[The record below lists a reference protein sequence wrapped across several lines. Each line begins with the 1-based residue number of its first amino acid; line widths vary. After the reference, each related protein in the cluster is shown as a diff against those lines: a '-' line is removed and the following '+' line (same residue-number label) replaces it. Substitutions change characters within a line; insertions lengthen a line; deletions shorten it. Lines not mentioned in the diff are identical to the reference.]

1 MRYFVAIP
9 TYNGEV
15 WKTAVDKIREYSP
28 SDLYVRVID
37 SSSKDDTVAV
47 AKAGF
52 DVTVIS
58 SNDFNH
64 GGTVT

>member
-1 MRYFVAIP
+1 M
-9 TYNGEV
+9 GEV

-47 AKAGF
+47 AKKQVLTSRLFPAMILIMEVH
-52 DVTVIS
+52 VT
-58 SNDFNH
+58 
-64 GGTVT
+64 